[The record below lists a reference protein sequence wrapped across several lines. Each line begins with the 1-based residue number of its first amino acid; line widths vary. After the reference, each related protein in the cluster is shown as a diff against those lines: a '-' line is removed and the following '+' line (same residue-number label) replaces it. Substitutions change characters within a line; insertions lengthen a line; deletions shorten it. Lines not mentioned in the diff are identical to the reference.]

1 MATPDTSSP
10 PKPRPTVRLVRPEAT
25 PDVDDVGLR
34 AAEAMQGGE
43 DVGGLQTRDLVTS
56 FASAVLRSKRVT
68 REGLGLAA
76 EIAKVGVGRSAI
88 EPARGDWRFKDPAW
102 RENPAY
108 RRGGQGYLAAARALE
123 GIIESEDLDWKTA
136 ERARMLVSILTAA
149 TAPTNTVA
157 GNPAAVKRAFET
169 GGKSLVR
176 GARNFVHDVR
186 HNGGMPAQVD
196 TRPFVKGESVAATP
210 GAVVYRDEVCEVIQY
225 TPRTPEVHARP
236 VLMIPPQINRYYFMD
251 LAPGRSFVEYAVS
264 RGLQFFVVSWRNPH
278 REQGHWD
285 LDTYDGTLL
294 EAVDVVNEVTGTD
307 DLNVL
312 GLCAGGIT
320 TATLLSAMK
329 ARGDDRVRAASF
341 GVTLL
346 DFGV

>member
-108 RRGGQGYLAAARALE
+108 RRVGQGYLAAARALE

-196 TRPFVKGESVAATP
+196 TRPFRKGENVAATP
-210 GAVVYRDEVCEVIQY
+210 GRRRL
-225 TPRTPEVHARP
+225 PRRRSRAAPVHAEHARGPRAAGADDPAADQQVLLHGPRATAQLRRVRRQPGDP
-236 VLMIPPQINRYYFMD
+236 VLHDQ
-251 LAPGRSFVEYAVS
+251 LAQPDRRPA
-264 RGLQFFVVSWRNPH
+264 
-278 REQGHWD
+278 HWT
-285 LDTYDGTLL
+285 LDTYVQRAC
-294 EAVDVVNEVTGTD
+294 ERVDVVSEITGSD
-307 DLNVL
+307 DINVARAL
-312 GLCAGGIT
+312 RRRDHDLADAQHLA
-320 TATLLSAMK
+320 AT
-329 ARGDDRVRAASF
+329 R
-341 GVTLL
+341 
-346 DFGV
+346 